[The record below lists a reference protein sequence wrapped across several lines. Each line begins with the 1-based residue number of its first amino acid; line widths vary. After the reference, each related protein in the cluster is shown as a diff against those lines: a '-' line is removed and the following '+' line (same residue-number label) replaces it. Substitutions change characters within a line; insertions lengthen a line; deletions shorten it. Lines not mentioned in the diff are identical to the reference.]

1 MCTPPTVR
9 AFTCWPAC
17 PPSRSAR
24 TWLPAGPAHGCSHP
38 ATRPMHWP
46 TMAAR
51 PHGFCA
57 CSHRAVSNA
66 GLSGCSPNRR
76 AWRLP
81 PRSPS
86 WPKPN
91 GRPALWARL
100 SRARRSRIHS
110 ERDGFAHSS
119 QQHAALKGGP
129 DMKLS
134 VSVTNYSW
142 AGGAAAIAQRLA
154 RLAETLDHTAVDT
167 LWVPDHLLQAD
178 PSSSPDEPMLEAY
191 TSLGFLAART
201 SRLRLGTMVSA
212 ATFREPAVLIKA
224 VTTLDVL
231 SGGRAWLG
239 IGAGYNSDEASAL
252 GLFMPA
258 TGERFDRLTELL
270 QIARRMW
277 DGDESPFQ
285 GRYYRLKNPIARPRP
300 LVRPPVLIGGAGERR
315 TLRLV
320 AEYGDA
326 CSLYDV

>member
-1 MCTPPTVR
+1 
-9 AFTCWPAC
+9 
-17 PPSRSAR
+17 
-24 TWLPAGPAHGCSHP
+24 
-38 ATRPMHWP
+38 
-46 TMAAR
+46 
-51 PHGFCA
+51 
-57 CSHRAVSNA
+57 
-66 GLSGCSPNRR
+66 
-76 AWRLP
+76 
-81 PRSPS
+81 
-86 WPKPN
+86 
-91 GRPALWARL
+91 
-100 SRARRSRIHS
+100 
-110 ERDGFAHSS
+110 
-119 QQHAALKGGP
+119 
-129 DMKLS
+129 MKLS

-142 AGGAAAIAQRLA
+142 PGGATAIAQRLA
-154 RLAETLDHTAVDT
+154 SLAETLDHTAVDT
-167 LWVPDHLLQAD
+167 LWVPDHLLQSD

-231 SGGRAWLG
+231 SGGRGWLG

-270 QIARRMW
+270 QIAGRMW

-285 GRYYRLKNPIARPRP
+285 GRYYRLENPVARPRP

-326 CSLYDV
+326 CSLFDVPDGGKTVRHKLEVLQRHCADVGRPYGQVERTIGTALEPDESVDQFVDRCRALQDLGIQHVGVIARGRPWSDQDLEVLAASAQQLATN